1 MRWAFP
7 LGLSLSP
14 DAIRAVRI
22 ARRGRRLR
30 VAARRSVPLA
40 KGALTVAPSGLAI
53 ADEEA
58 FLGAL
63 KEALA
68 PGRDEVAL
76 AIPDVCCVAHVQR
89 FSDLKARG
97 QELRALLRWQ
107 AADLLPFPQKE
118 ARLACQVLHREG
130 TAGQVAVLLTHQA
143 LLAQLETLLLRVGRA
158 LLFAGSALICLHN
171 AWDSATGGRG
181 SEGLLHLGGG
191 ALGLLLRQDGR
202 PAFARS
208 VPLAGG
214 NGQPAGIVREV
225 EASLEYATTRE
236 GLSLPPGLLLAG
248 EGDLPSVA
256 AALERGVRIP
266 VEVLGDGVA
275 AWGAFW
281 EGLPPTAAEAAAAG
295 AALSPGGDS

>member
-1 MRWAFP
+1 MTMRWAFP

-89 FSDLKARG
+89 FSDLKARR
-97 QELRALLRWQ
+97 LICS
-107 AADLLPFPQKE
+107 PFP
-118 ARLACQVLHREG
+118 RR
-130 TAGQVAVLLTHQA
+130 
-143 LLAQLETLLLRVGRA
+143 
-158 LLFAGSALICLHN
+158 
-171 AWDSATGGRG
+171 
-181 SEGLLHLGGG
+181 
-191 ALGLLLRQDGR
+191 R
-202 PAFARS
+202 PASPARS
-208 VPLAGG
+208 STGKGRQGRSRSSSPTRRSSPNSRPSSSGSG
-214 NGQPAGIVREV
+214 EPSCSPAAR
-225 EASLEYATTRE
+225 
-236 GLSLPPGLLLAG
+236 
-248 EGDLPSVA
+248 
-256 AALERGVRIP
+256 
-266 VEVLGDGVA
+266 
-275 AWGAFW
+275 
-281 EGLPPTAAEAAAAG
+281 
-295 AALSPGGDS
+295 